1 MKIAV
6 IGAGSWGTAISGV
19 AAAKADEVMLW
30 SHDEPVPPSINE
42 RHLNQLYLTA
52 SGKRQ
57 RHLLLRGGACRS
69 CGGNRCGSLAL
80 HTRHDSFRRTL
91 RRR

>member
-19 AAAKADEVMLW
+19 AAAKAGEVMLW

-42 RHLNQLYLTA
+42 RHVNPLYLTDYTLP
-52 SGKRQ
+52 G
-57 RHLLLRGGACRS
+57 HLLLRGGA
-69 CGGNRCGSLAL
+69 
-80 HTRHDSFRRTL
+80 
-91 RRR
+91 